1 MKYKYM
7 LVATAIVGMLAF
19 LVVGV
24 SPAGAA
30 TRSHSIVAPSTQPA
44 NPSKALP
51 AFPSSPPANASL
63 AAWQAWGQAQTKAM
77 HDTNWAATIPK
88 GDKLLSVSYGYINYV
103 PALHIPR
110 GVNTTAV
117 TLVYEPDSSPTYN
130 PNPAAWGSPSN
141 LKLHSST
148 VSPKASSSGSS
159 DPYSCKVIG
168 GPGPVCIGS
177 ASDNGGLL
185 ISVWYTYD
193 GSDYVAGHVTMG
205 AGECP
210 GSAIENGSNEYLIG
224 KGATST
230 SACG

>member
-44 NPSKALP
+44 NPSKVLP

-88 GDKLLSVSYGYINYV
+88 GDKLLLVSYGYINYV

-148 VSPKASSSGSS
+148 VSPKS
-159 DPYSCKVIG
+159 
-168 GPGPVCIGS
+168 
-177 ASDNGGLL
+177 
-185 ISVWYTYD
+185 
-193 GSDYVAGHVTMG
+193 
-205 AGECP
+205 
-210 GSAIENGSNEYLIG
+210 
-224 KGATST
+224 
-230 SACG
+230 